1 MTQPPAADPVTAA
14 SSRVPC
20 PLRGGASVDI
30 ERCLTCAYFN
40 GATACGTD
48 QRELLYA
55 SSSWRLLLIP

>member
-1 MTQPPAADPVTAA
+1 MTQPRAAAPVTAA
-14 SSRVPC
+14 SPRVPC
-20 PLRGGASVDI
+20 PLRSGASVDI

-55 SSSWRLLLIP
+55 SPNWRLLLIP